1 VNPFARTTA
10 AAPLTPSALG
20 SCCVNA
26 GSGAARVLVGADAP
40 PFVVCDCVVVGVVAG
55 VLVVRCAVVPPV
67 WEGAGVLSTVTVFV
81 EEPQPPRS
89 PTPSS
94 PTASILA
101 VLASGRINPWYS
113 PPDPLLLEN
122 R

>member
-1 VNPFARTTA
+1 
-10 AAPLTPSALG
+10 
-20 SCCVNA
+20 VNA
-26 GSGAARVLVGADAP
+26 GSGAARVLVCADAP
-40 PFVVCDCVVVGVVAG
+40 PFVLVWDCVVVGEGVVAD
-55 VLVVRCAVVPPV
+55 VLVVGCAVVPPV

-101 VLASGRINPWYS
+101 ILASLLIAPWYS
-113 PPDPLLLEN
+113 PHQALLLEG
-122 R
+122 RRLRSSASVSSAWVQSELR